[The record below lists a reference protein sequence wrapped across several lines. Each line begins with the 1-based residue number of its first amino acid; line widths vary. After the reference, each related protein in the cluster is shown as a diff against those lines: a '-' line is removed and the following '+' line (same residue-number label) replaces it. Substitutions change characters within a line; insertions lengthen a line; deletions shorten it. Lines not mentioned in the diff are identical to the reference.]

1 MCTASILS
9 PSVSTS
15 DIIIKRSLYQNDSL
29 ELPAA
34 DARFDRCLNSSDTP
48 NSAYSDFLHEVG
60 HALGIGGGQ
69 SMTEY
74 LKGHPAINDSVMNYE
89 SDEPGCAPNPF
100 DLMAIYALYQS
111 R

>member
-1 MCTASILS
+1 
-9 PSVSTS
+9 
-15 DIIIKRSLYQNDSL
+15 
-29 ELPAA
+29 
-34 DARFDRCLNSSDTP
+34 
-48 NSAYSDFLHEVG
+48 
-60 HALGIGGGQ
+60 
-69 SMTEY
+69 MTEY